1 MKRNVLCSVLL
12 AIFICLTCVQALA
25 ETPKVTIVRTWATPP
40 DADHPYVKYVTEQT
54 GIEPEVRAISG
65 DYTEGLQMIF
75 ASGMN
80 IPDVFRPLN
89 TGIDATLVEQDAAVA
104 LDELLPVYAP
114 DMWAN
119 IPENVWNL
127 MRADSPD
134 GHIYVIPQVYID
146 YAERGWIIRQDWL
159 DTLGLEAPTTK
170 EELVEVLRAFR
181 DGDPNGNGLKDE
193 LPTAFYGSGGAQG
206 TPNQMHGF
214 FAMYGVPMFNSDPLW
229 DIYDGKLMYSA
240 LTKNARDAIEFMSEL
255 YAEGLIDPES
265 FLNTGSDFNAKRQEN
280 RVGLFYDVLHQADT
294 NYFTNLQQICPD
306 AKLAAIAPPKVEG
319 YDGFITRLQVA
330 NRDWCF
336 PKSNEANTPNALRY
350 LNWSET
356 PEGRLF
362 TAYGIPGETWD
373 MVDGKVVYYPEK
385 DSADLFG
392 KRYHGLKGL
401 QANDS
406 EFFVN
411 NICAVKGNGLGQMLV
426 DMQKVTF
433 AASRTIAG
441 DGLPLKI
448 YNGYPDHKGH
458 KLFYEYVVNIVTG
471 QWPIE
476 KFDEFVSEWYRTGG
490 DVVEQRA
497 NEWYEK
503 YQQIQAGI

>member
-1 MKRNVLCSVLL
+1 ML
-12 AIFICLTCVQALA
+12 ICLSGMTALA
-25 ETPKVTIVRTWATPP
+25 ETPKVSILRTWGSPP

-75 ASGMN
+75 ASGVN

-89 TGIDATLVEQDAAVA
+89 TGIDATLVEQGAAVA
-104 LDELLPVYAP
+104 LDELLPAYAP

-127 MRADSPD
+127 MRADSQD

-146 YAERGWIIRQDWL
+146 YAERGWIVRQDWL
-159 DTLGLEAPTTK
+159 DELGLSVPTTK
-170 EELVEVLRAFR
+170 DELVDMLRAFR
-181 DGDPNGNGLKDE
+181 DRDPNCV
-193 LPTAFYGSGGAQG
+193 PTLFQGGTGA
-206 TPNQMHGF
+206 PNWMHGF

-240 LTKNARDAIEFMSEL
+240 ITTNARDALAFMRDL

-265 FLNTGSDFNAKRQEN
+265 FLNSGEDFNAKIQNDRA
-280 RVGLFYDVLHQADT
+280 GLWYHVLHQADT
-294 NYFTNLQQICPD
+294 AYYTNLYQLNPD
-306 AKLAAIAPPKVEG
+306 VKLTAIAPPKVEG
-319 YDGFITRLQVA
+319 YDGFICRLQVA
-330 NRDWCF
+330 NRDWCI
-336 PKSNEANTPNALRY
+336 PKSNEANAANVLTY
-350 LNWSET
+350 LNWFET
-356 PEGRLF
+356 AEGRLF
-362 TAYGIPGETWD
+362 VAYGIPGETWD
-373 MVDGKVVYYPEK
+373 MVDGEVVYYPEK

-401 QANDS
+401 QANDAD
-406 EFFVN
+406 FFVN
-411 NICAVKGNGLGQMLV
+411 NICAVKADGLGEMLV
-426 DMQKVTF
+426 DMQEVTF

-441 DGLPLKI
+441 DGLPLTI
-448 YNGYPDHKGH
+448 YDGYPDHKSH
-458 KLFYEYVVNIVTG
+458 KLFYEYAVNIITG
-471 QWPIE
+471 EWPIE

-503 YQQIQAGI
+503 YQDIQNGI